1 MTKKN
6 NINID
11 MSWDKQVVSSKSK
24 SKSERSL
31 LIDIKA
37 NNEEEKSTKKRPP
50 VNLALVI
57 DRSGSM
63 DGPPINAAKSA
74 VIQIAEKLSS
84 KDRLSLVSFDYEV
97 DTHFINIKMDDKG
110 KSDAKA
116 LVSEIYAR
124 GSTDLAGGWFE
135 GARCATRAIDKG
147 EFKDGYVVILSDGR
161 ANQGIQDPIDLK
173 VHASELS
180 TRGIQTTSVGI
191 GEYYSPLQLDALAEG
206 GLGRLHHTDTA
217 EDIVDVILGELG
229 EIGSTIAKNIKLNIH
244 HPQHVELKCLSKME
258 NQKLGNAYQI
268 NVGNLQQNQTKSV
281 ALLSVFDQFDIG
293 TDLSFEAHI
302 SWDDAKTGKHH
313 ESSVINSSLKVVSSK
328 EAKEATINTAVVQK
342 IADLW
347 EASMAYESMILNE
360 QNRYDKASSI
370 FDDNMTSYSLCVDSL
385 IDSEDR
391 IDRLL
396 STQNKVSS
404 PWAGRT
410 KRASYNLSKK
420 MMMSEK
426 DLRHKDT
433 GDWHGQF

>member
-1 MTKKN
+1 MG
-6 NINID
+6 NI
-11 MSWDKQVVSSKSK
+11 
-24 SKSERSL
+24 
-31 LIDIKA
+31 
-37 NNEEEKSTKKRPP
+37 TP
-50 VNLALVI
+50 
-57 DRSGSM
+57 
-63 DGPPINAAKSA
+63 
-74 VIQIAEKLSS
+74 
-84 KDRLSLVSFDYEV
+84 
-97 DTHFINIKMDDKG
+97 
-110 KSDAKA
+110 
-116 LVSEIYAR
+116 
-124 GSTDLAGGWFE
+124 
-135 GARCATRAIDKG
+135 
-147 EFKDGYVVILSDGR
+147 
-161 ANQGIQDPIDLK
+161 
-173 VHASELS
+173 
-180 TRGIQTTSVGI
+180 
-191 GEYYSPLQLDALAEG
+191 PLQLDALAEG

-268 NVGNLQQNQTKSV
+268 KVGNLQQNQTKSL
-281 ALLSVFDQFDIG
+281 ALLSVFNRFDIG

-302 SWDDAKTGKHH
+302 CWDDVKTGKHR
-313 ESSVINSSLKVVSSK
+313 ESPVINSSLKVVSSK

-360 QNRYDKASSI
+360 QNRFDKASSI

-404 PWAGRT
+404 PWVGRT

>member
-97 DTHFINIKMDDKG
+97 DTHFINMKMDDKG

-302 SWDDAKTGKHH
+302 CWDDVKTGKHH
-313 ESSVINSSLKVVSSK
+313 ESPVINSSLKVVSSK
-328 EAKEATINTAVVQK
+328 EAEQASINTAVVQK

-360 QNRYDKASSI
+360 QNRFDKASSI

>member
-6 NINID
+6 DININ
-11 MSWDKQVVSSKSK
+11 MSWDKQVVPSKSN
-24 SKSERSL
+24 SERSL

-37 NNEEEKSTKKRPP
+37 NTEEEKTTKKRPP

-63 DGPPINAAKSA
+63 DGSPINAAKSA

-97 DTHFINIKMDDKG
+97 DTHFINMKMDDKG

-135 GARCATRAIDKG
+135 GARCATRAIDEG

-161 ANQGIQDPIDLK
+161 ANRGIQDPIDLK

-268 NVGNLQQNQTKSV
+268 KVGNLQQNQTKSV
-281 ALLSVFDQFDIG
+281 ALLSVFNRFDIG

-302 SWDDAKTGKHH
+302 CWDDVKTGKHR
-313 ESSVINSSLKVVSSK
+313 ESPVINSSLKVVSSK

-360 QNRYDKASSI
+360 QNRFDKASSI

-404 PWAGRT
+404 PWVGRT

-426 DLRHKDT
+426 DLRHKDA

>member
-6 NINID
+6 DIKLD
-11 MSWDKQVVSSKSK
+11 MSWDKQVVPSKSN
-24 SKSERSL
+24 SERSL
-31 LIDIKA
+31 LIDIQAISKDKNIA
-37 NNEEEKSTKKRPP
+37 KKRPP

-63 DGPPINAAKSA
+63 EGSPINAAKTA
-74 VIQIAEKLSS
+74 VIQIAEKLDSN
-84 KDRLSLVSFDYEV
+84 DRLSLVSFDYEV
-97 DTHFINIKMDDKG
+97 ETHFTNIKMDQRG
-110 KSDAKA
+110 KSFAKA
-116 LVSEIYAR
+116 QVSEIYAR
-124 GSTDLAGGWFE
+124 GSTDLGGGWFE
-135 GARCATRAIDKG
+135 GARSVSKAIDDG
-147 EFKDGYVVILSDGR
+147 EFKDGFVVVLSDGM
-161 ANQGIQDPIDLK
+161 ANQGIQDPKELK
-173 VHASELS
+173 NHAYELS
-180 TRGIQTTSVGI
+180 KRGVQTTSIGI

-206 GLGRLHHTDTA
+206 GHGRLHHTDTA

-229 EIGSTIAKNIKLNIH
+229 EIGSLIAKNIKLNIH
-244 HPQHVELKCLSKME
+244 HPQHVKLKCLSKME
-258 NQKLGNAYQI
+258 NQQLGNTYQV

-281 ALLSVFDQFDIG
+281 ALLSVFNQFEIG
-293 TDLSFEAHI
+293 TDLSFDAHI
-302 SWDDAKTGKHH
+302 TWDDSKTGKHH
-313 ESSVINSSLKVVSSK
+313 ESSIIYSSLEVVSSK
-328 EAKEATINTAVVQK
+328 EADKASINTTVVQK

-360 QNRYDKASSI
+360 QNRFDKASSI

-396 STQNKVSS
+396 HTKNKVSS

-426 DLRHKDT
+426 DLRHKDA